1 MPKPHKK
8 MNRYVITAT
17 MYYLNG
23 QYLPKEEAK
32 ISILDLAILRGLSVF
47 DYLRT
52 YAGEPFHLQ
61 DHLERL
67 QYSAHHVGLTLPNS
81 LSEIE
86 EIVHLVKA
94 KNHLHEASIKI
105 LLTGGTSEDHFTPHQ
120 SNLIVFAYPL
130 TSYPAHYYT
139 NGIKVITTTLN
150 RSLPTSKTTQY
161 IPGIVAMQRAKAH
174 CPQEALYLNPQG
186 EILEATTSNFF
197 AFKQDTLYTCCSDE
211 ILIGITRDI
220 ILKLAAPHFPIA
232 LKSIHQNEIAQ
243 IDEAFIT
250 ASNKEVMPVVQIDA
264 TLIGNG
270 RVGPRTKKIM
280 ELFRAYTEQTPWPA
294 LGIPRYQLKTPS
306 I

>member
-1 MPKPHKK
+1 MSH
-8 MNRYVITAT
+8 YAITT
-17 MYYLNG
+17 SMYYLNG

-52 YAGEPFHLQ
+52 YAGMPFHLQ

-67 QYSAHHVGLTLPNS
+67 QYSAEHVGLILPNT

-86 EIVHLVKA
+86 EIVHHVKA
-94 KNHLHEASIKI
+94 KSQLHEASIKI
-105 LLTGGTSEDHFTPHQ
+105 LLTGGLSVDQFTPHE

-130 TSYPAHYYT
+130 SSYPAHYYT
-139 NGIKVITTTLN
+139 SGIKVVTTTLN

-174 CPQEALYLNPQG
+174 APQEALYLNPQG

-211 ILIGITRDI
+211 VLIGITRDI
-220 ILKLAAPHFPIA
+220 VLKLAAPHFPII
-232 LKSIHQNEIAQ
+232 LKSIHQSEIAD

-250 ASNKEVMPVVQIDA
+250 ASNKEVMPVVQIDS
-264 TLIGNG
+264 TPIGDG

-280 ELFRAYTEQTPWPA
+280 ELFRAYTEQAPWPA
-294 LGIPRYQLKTPS
+294 LRIPRYQP
-306 I
+306 

>member
-1 MPKPHKK
+1 MS
-8 MNRYVITAT
+8 RYAITTT

-67 QYSAHHVGLTLPNS
+67 QYSAEHVGLILPNT

-86 EIVHLVKA
+86 EIVHHVKA
-94 KNHLHEASIKI
+94 KSHLHEASIKI
-105 LLTGGTSEDHFTPHQ
+105 LLTGGLSVDQFTPQQ
-120 SNLIVFAYPL
+120 SNLIVFAYSL
-130 TSYPAHYYT
+130 SSYPAHYYT

-174 CPQEALYLNPQG
+174 APQEALYLNPQE

-220 ILKLAAPHFPIA
+220 VLKLAAPHFPIV
-232 LKSIHQNEIAQ
+232 LKSIHKSEIAD

-250 ASNKEVMPVVQIDA
+250 ASNKEVMPVVQIDS
-264 TLIGNG
+264 TPVGDG

-280 ELFRAYTEQTPWPA
+280 GLFRAYTEHPPWPA
-294 LGIPRYQLKTPS
+294 LHIPRYHPQIPP